1 MGRNEYQSTWIN
13 AAFKELK
20 EINNLMHVCFSFVTK
35 SLNHLLTFSIYLVD
49 DNNKEVEFIAGE
61 KNYFKFLNRCI
72 L

>member
-1 MGRNEYQSTWIN
+1 MGRNKCQPTWIN

>member
-1 MGRNEYQSTWIN
+1 
-13 AAFKELK
+13 
-20 EINNLMHVCFSFVTK
+20 MHVCFSFVTK

-61 KNYFKFLNRCI
+61 KKYFKFLNRCI